1 MEVYKEAKIL
11 EEVENT
17 QWKIEPWEFDTTV
30 PHWVLQQPPEMPCK
44 DVLQG
49 TVSGSEDSTG
59 WPSAGHFD
67 FSQQATFGETS
78 TIFGDMI
85 KVPLTNQKI

>member
-1 MEVYKEAKIL
+1 MGIWYNSPTVY
-11 EEVENT
+11 
-17 QWKIEPWEFDTTV
+17 
-30 PHWVLQQPPEMPCK
+30 WVSQQLPEMLCK

-59 WPSAGHFD
+59 WPSTGHFD

-85 KVPLTNQKI
+85 KESLTNQEA